1 MWRGRRLQKRRCE
14 SIAANVFSISR
25 TRIITDPGTTEVPSI
40 MISGESTRVPPMWLG
55 FDSRTRRHMWVDVQL
70 LLVLSSAPSGSVFS
84 GYSGFRVSS
93 KTNIL
98 KFQFYLERTDTFE
111 RVLLSCSLFRG
122 YKKITLSYIQ
132 YIFALYTGKAVA
144 IVKSCNEV
152 ETYWILRRERLCYV
166 AFDANTRSNLGTSA
180 IIIIFL
186 FLFFHSLATIHIW
199 VFCSIAFAKFWMP
212 CKQYFATCN
221 KLNQSDMWQKVIS
234 TSST

>member
-1 MWRGRRLQKRRCE
+1 MDNSKVLSEKVAKRNRKKTIGLTFFGYGMSTKGSHLNKPGS
-14 SIAANVFSISR
+14 SIGA
-25 TRIITDPGTTEVPSI
+25 EVKPLASH
-40 MISGESTRVPPMWLG
+40 TMWLG

-152 ETYWILRRERLCYV
+152 ETY
-166 AFDANTRSNLGTSA
+166 
-180 IIIIFL
+180 
-186 FLFFHSLATIHIW
+186 
-199 VFCSIAFAKFWMP
+199 
-212 CKQYFATCN
+212 
-221 KLNQSDMWQKVIS
+221 
-234 TSST
+234 